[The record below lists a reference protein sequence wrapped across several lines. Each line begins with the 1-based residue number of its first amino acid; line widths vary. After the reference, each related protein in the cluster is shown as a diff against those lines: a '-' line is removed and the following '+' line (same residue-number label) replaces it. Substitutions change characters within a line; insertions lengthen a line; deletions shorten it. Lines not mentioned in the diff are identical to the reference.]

1 MLYFLTVIEW
11 NFSRKMVEYA
21 KFNGMK
27 FILAYKDLRVFF
39 KRTSERKKNTKKNNK
54 IVHKSKK
61 TDSYVTKKNNLCIIS
76 SD

>member
-27 FILAYKDLRVFF
+27 FILAYKDLRVFLNGRVKEKKIR
-39 KRTSERKKNTKKNNK
+39 KRTIR
-54 IVHKSKK
+54 
-61 TDSYVTKKNNLCIIS
+61 
-76 SD
+76 